1 MHGVIKKVNKTR
13 GYGFITTESG
23 RDLFFHYTDL
33 VEISIET
40 IEVGATVEFIKD
52 YGPRGLIEI
61 QIELATNVRVV
72 EVR

>member
-1 MHGVIKKVNKTR
+1 LNGVIKKVNKTR

-23 RDLFFHYTDL
+23 RELFFHYTDL

-40 IEVGATVEFIKD
+40 LEVGATVKFIRD

-61 QIELATNVRVV
+61 QIELATKVRVV
-72 EVR
+72 LV